1 LRCDAYVKHIVSEKL
16 GAKSYKNKF
25 VWYLK
30 NFIGYYLYYPIEK
43 KYVSKYATF
52 LER

>member
-30 NFIGYYLYYPIEK
+30 KLLDIIYIIQLRK
-43 KYVSKYATF
+43 KYMAQNMLHF
-52 LER
+52 